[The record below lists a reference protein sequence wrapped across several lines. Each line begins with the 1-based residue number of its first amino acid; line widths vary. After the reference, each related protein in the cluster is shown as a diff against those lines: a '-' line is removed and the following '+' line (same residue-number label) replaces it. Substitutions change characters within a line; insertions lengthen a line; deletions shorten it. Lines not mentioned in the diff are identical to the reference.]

1 MTTIEQVRFRAI
13 TGSLVLVALLLLS
26 TCVRPDRPAFAQE
39 SSMEGCA
46 VTGIVFS
53 QGQTFALL
61 HSNCDVR
68 ITRKDALIILTAQ
81 RWVVTVEIPAELPK
95 TPFYYPWGSAFAL
108 FGTGHDAEGWKPVTV
123 SQRSGA

>member
-1 MTTIEQVRFRAI
+1 MIRSERTNFHLISVFLIVVTI
-13 TGSLVLVALLLLS
+13 LLLS
-26 TCVRPDRPAFAQE
+26 TCVRPDRPAYAQE

-61 HSNCDVR
+61 HSNCAVV
-68 ITRKDALIILTAQ
+68 ITRKNSLIILTAQ

-95 TPFYYPWGSAFAL
+95 TPFYYPWGSSFAL

>member
-1 MTTIEQVRFRAI
+1 MIRSERTTFHLISA
-13 TGSLVLVALLLLS
+13 SLIVVTVLLLS
-26 TCVRPDRPAFAQE
+26 TCARPDRPAFAQDT
-39 SSMEGCA
+39 SMDGCA